1 MLWQIQTYICSSFV
15 CHRLLLAK
23 CSKKGKMSKKCKVN
37 WSDIDGASPKPKR
50 LHLEKDETDSL
61 YHCPIQECDHDG
73 FQSQRGCRKHVNTK
87 HSWFFYFDEKP
98 NSKEITDSPQLASN
112 FPIESTI
119 QDRSRETT
127 KQAVKLLPSFSLSCD
142 IGEVFTKWLTGS
154 GGGYKKDRA
163 AKQIV
168 TRCSKFLRFCCEDEE
183 ELTFDVVDFSLCSPN
198 LLFKFIDYLQD
209 ECKLGHGGRLGYIDA
224 ISEMID
230 FRKLH
235 GASEAVFQKFSA
247 TELYLKRARKTV
259 AKMMRLQ
266 WTQDL
271 DIETLEA
278 RGHWATMEELLEVVK
293 FHLPRYENTVKICKS
308 SPAQVNPSDLTFAT
322 KFVAMYLF
330 IKVKGSRPM
339 TYQYLTVNMIATAK
353 EKGGF
358 IDQKTFKT
366 AGKYGFDSL
375 ILTDAN
381 IQVLNGYISYV
392 RPLLKPQC
400 DFVLVNRN
408 GDQHGK
414 LGEIMSKLVFDAIG
428 KYIHPTRYR
437 QIVETQSFNQL
448 TSEEQRVLSEDQ
460 KHSSAVA
467 KVHYQKQ
474 RSREVAL
481 KGHECLQKLQGAKG
495 SEVDKDVN
503 ARLGD
508 STSDGGPL
516 IETVQND
523 NSSPKKDALPKRILR
538 SHTNTRHVLKFTKEE
553 DDFLNEGITKHGF
566 GQWTAILRDADFQFQ
581 DGRTADSLKK
591 RAGLKCR

>member
-1 MLWQIQTYICSSFV
+1 
-15 CHRLLLAK
+15 
-23 CSKKGKMSKKCKVN
+23 MSKKCKVN

-50 LHLEKDETDSL
+50 LHLEKDEADSL

-87 HSWFFYFDEKP
+87 HSWYFYFNEKP
-98 NSKEITDSPQLASN
+98 DSKEIDFAMEN
-112 FPIESTI
+112 TI
-119 QDRSRETT
+119 QDRASEAT
-127 KQAVKLLPSFSLSCD
+127 KHAVKLLPSFSSSCD

-154 GGGYKKDRA
+154 VGGCKKDRTA
-163 AKQIV
+163 QQVV
-168 TRCSKFLRFCCEDEE
+168 TRCLKFLRFCCEDEE
-183 ELTFDVVDFSLCSPN
+183 ELTSDVVDFSLCSPN

-235 GASEAVFQKFSA
+235 GASEAVLRKFSA
-247 TELYLKRARKTV
+247 TELYLKRAQKTV

-322 KFVAMYLF
+322 KFVAMHLF

-339 TYQYLTVNMIATAK
+339 TYQYLTVDMIAAAK
-353 EKGGF
+353 KKGGF
-358 IDQKTFKT
+358 IDQKAFKT

-381 IQVLNGYISYV
+381 MQVLNGYISYV
-392 RPLLKPQC
+392 RPLLKPHC

-437 QIVETQSFNQL
+437 QIVETQSLNQL
-448 TSEEQRVLSEDQ
+448 TSEEQRILSEDQ

-495 SEVDKDVN
+495 SELDEDVH

-508 STSDGGPL
+508 PTSEAGRSV
-516 IETVQND
+516 EKVQNIS
-523 NSSPKKDALPKRILR
+523 SSPEKDALPKRILR
-538 SHTNTRHVLKFTKEE
+538 SHKNIRHVLKFTKEE
-553 DDFLNEGITKHGF
+553 DEFLKEGITKHGF
-566 GQWTAILRDADFQFQ
+566 GQWTAILRDNDFHFQ
-581 DGRTADSLKK
+581 EGRTADSLKK
-591 RAGLKCR
+591 RAGMKVALV

>member
-1 MLWQIQTYICSSFV
+1 
-15 CHRLLLAK
+15 
-23 CSKKGKMSKKCKVN
+23 MSKKCKVN

-50 LHLEKDETDSL
+50 LHLEKDEADSL
-61 YHCPIQECDHDG
+61 YHCPIQECHHDG

-98 NSKEITDSPQLASN
+98 DSKEIDFAM
-112 FPIESTI
+112 EDTI
-119 QDRSRETT
+119 QDRTSETT
-127 KQAVKLLPSFSLSCD
+127 KHAVKLLPSFSSSCD
-142 IGEVFTKWLTGS
+142 IGEVFTKWLIGS
-154 GGGYKKDRA
+154 GGGCKKDRTA
-163 AKQIV
+163 QKIV
-168 TRCSKFLRFCCEDEE
+168 TRCLKFLRFCCDDEE
-183 ELTFDVVDFSLCSPN
+183 ELTSDVVDFSLCCPN

-235 GASEAVFQKFSA
+235 GASEAVLRKFSA

-330 IKVKGSRPM
+330 FKVKGSRPM
-339 TYQYLTVNMIATAK
+339 TYQYLTVDMIAAAK

-358 IDQKTFKT
+358 IDQKAFKT

-381 IQVLNGYISYV
+381 MQVLNGYISYV

-437 QIVETQSFNQL
+437 QIVETQSLNQL
-448 TSEEQRVLSEDQ
+448 TSEEQRILSEDQ

-495 SEVDKDVN
+495 SEVDEDVH

-508 STSDGGPL
+508 STSEAGRSV
-516 IETVQND
+516 EKVQNIS
-523 NSSPKKDALPKRILR
+523 SSPEKDALPKRILR
-538 SHTNTRHVLKFTKEE
+538 SHKNIRHVLKFTKEE
-553 DDFLNEGITKHGF
+553 DDFLKEGITKHGF
-566 GQWTAILRDADFQFQ
+566 GQWTAILRDDDFQFQ
-581 DGRTADSLKK
+581 HGRTADSLKK
-591 RAGLKCR
+591 RAGLKIPLA

>member
-1 MLWQIQTYICSSFV
+1 
-15 CHRLLLAK
+15 
-23 CSKKGKMSKKCKVN
+23 MSKKCKVN

-61 YHCPIQECDHDG
+61 FHCPIQECEHDG
-73 FQSQRGCRKHVNTK
+73 FQSQRGCRKHVNNK

-98 NSKEITDSPQLASN
+98 NSTEITDSLKLVRNVSMVN
-112 FPIESTI
+112 TI
-119 QDRSRETT
+119 QDQTSETT
-127 KQAVKLLPSFSLSCD
+127 KHAVKLLPSFSLSSD

-154 GGGYKKDRA
+154 GGGCKKDRA
-163 AKQIV
+163 AQQIV
-168 TRCSKFLRFCCEDEE
+168 TRCFKFLRFCCEDEE

-198 LLFKFIDYLQD
+198 SLFKFIDYLQD

-230 FRKLH
+230 FKKLH
-235 GASEAVFQKFSA
+235 GASDAVFRKFSA

-322 KFVAMYLF
+322 RFVAMYLF

-339 TYQYLTVNMIATAK
+339 TYQYLTVDMIATAK

-381 IQVLNGYISYV
+381 MQVLNGYISYV

-400 DFVLVNRN
+400 HFVLVNRN
-408 GDQHGK
+408 GGQHGK

-428 KYIHPTRYR
+428 KYINPTRYR
-437 QIVETQSFNQL
+437 QIVETQSLNEL
-448 TSEEQRVLSEDQ
+448 TSEEQRIFSEDQ

-495 SEVDKDVN
+495 SKVDEDVH

-508 STSDGGPL
+508 STSDAGPSV
-516 IETVQND
+516 EPVQNV

-538 SHTNTRHVLKFTKEE
+538 SHRNIRHVLKFTTEE
-553 DDFLNEGITKHGF
+553 DYFLKKGITKHGF
-566 GQWTAILRDADFQFQ
+566 GQWTAILRDLDFKFQ

-591 RAGLKCR
+591 RAGMKMPLA